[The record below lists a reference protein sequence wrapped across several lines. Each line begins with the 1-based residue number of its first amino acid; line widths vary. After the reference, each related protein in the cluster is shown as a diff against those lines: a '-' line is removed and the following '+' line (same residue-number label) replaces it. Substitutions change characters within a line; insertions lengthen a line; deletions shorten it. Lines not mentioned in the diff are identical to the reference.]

1 MKIWTRFLALT
12 LCVCLL
18 SGLIGCG
25 KESPQISVPETEP
38 LSDGD
43 VRALYAS
50 ARQPVDAAAN
60 LSMNTQYSQSRCV
73 GAETYTERISATAAY
88 SGLRTGSMEALI
100 REDLTIGTYEAQCT
114 QSYMDGAAY
123 CQVSGCGFTASMSA
137 DEFLADQ
144 IPAVLLDATLYG
156 SLSCETTEEGTVITF
171 AEASSLED
179 WAEECTQ
186 AELILAS
193 GTAALDANGALTAT
207 TYHAEYSLSA
217 AVYTLD
223 VSVTVT
229 LPKKQ
234 ILCIQHP
241 EYSDGCTALTCF
253 RAPRMLLRVV
263 GNVYASQAMTG
274 STSETLCCEAA
285 AAVRT
290 QLIQIDTYGSGDDFM
305 AKTDYTV
312 SLTDYANHTV
322 SNTKTEIFRDG
333 VYSYTANSSE
343 PGTQSGITP
352 QQMRTYCEDALLAA
366 LFTPNYIADAVLTD
380 TGDFYYLTF
389 RGTDAFAEDLYD
401 KVYGILQVDLDSYAA
416 SYTTDEASG
425 YLTVNKYTG
434 LPTAMGLYLSRSH
447 VIDKVSYITT
457 YQLDQSLNLS
467 SATAYEAITGAPA
480 PEAEPAEAA
489 TPLFYR
495 VTGADGQTMWLL
507 GTIHVGDARTGFLPK
522 EIYSAFHAADA
533 LAVEFDISAF
543 EEQAA
548 SDASLQA
555 RLAAAYYYGDGSKTS
570 AHLDAELYESAYPL
584 ILASGNN
591 SINTPY
597 MKVSVWA
604 NLIENFYL
612 QQDYSLTSARGVDQR
627 LLALAKAQGK
637 TILDIETGLSQV
649 QMLTGYSEALQSSL
663 LSDTV
668 SVSLVD
674 YNRELR
680 ELYELWCGGDEAA
693 LTEAMTDDT
702 SGLTEDELKL
712 YNEYMKATI
721 TDRNAKMLAAAQTYL
736 ESGETVFYAVGLAHL
751 LGENG
756 LVNALRAAG
765 YTVELVAYQ

>member
-1 MKIWTRFLALT
+1 MKIWTRFLALM

-18 SGLIGCG
+18 LSLIGCS
-25 KESPQISVPETEP
+25 KDSQQVSVPDTEP
-38 LSDGD
+38 LSDAD

-60 LSMNTQYSQSRCV
+60 LSMNMQYTQSRGV
-73 GAETYTERISATAAY
+73 GAEAYTEQIAATAAY
-88 SGLRTGSMEALI
+88 TGLGTGSMEALI
-100 REDLTIGTYEAQCT
+100 NENLTIGTYEAQYT

-123 CQVSGCGFTASMSA
+123 CQVSGCSFTTPMSA

-144 IPAVLLDATLYG
+144 IPAVLLDASLYG

-171 AEASSLED
+171 AKASSLEG

-193 GTAALDANGALTAT
+193 GTATLDTNGVLTAT

-217 AVYTLD
+217 TVYTLD

-234 ILCIQHP
+234 ILRIQQP
-241 EYSDGCTALTCF
+241 EYLSDCTALTCF
-253 RAPRMLLRVV
+253 RAPRMLLQVV
-263 GNVYASQAMTG
+263 GNVYSSQAMTG
-274 STSETLCCEAA
+274 STSEMLYCEVASA
-285 AAVRT
+285 FRT

-312 SLTDYANHTV
+312 SLTDYANNTV
-322 SNTKTEIFRDG
+322 SNTKTETFRNG
-333 VYSYTANSSE
+333 VYSYTANNSGA
-343 PGTQSGITP
+343 GTQSGITA

-366 LFTPNYIADAVLTD
+366 LFTPNYLADAVLTD

-401 KVYGILQVDLDSYAA
+401 KVYSILQMDLDGYAPN
-416 SYTTDEASG
+416 YTTDEASG

-447 VIDKVSYITT
+447 VIDKVSYKTT

-467 SATAYEAITGAPA
+467 SATSFETITGEPA
-480 PEAEPAEAA
+480 PETKPANAA
-489 TPLFYR
+489 TPLFYK
-495 VTGADGQTMWLL
+495 VTGTDGQTMWLL
-507 GTIHVGDARTGFLPK
+507 GTIHVGDARTGFLPQK
-522 EIYSAFHAADA
+522 VYDAFQNADA

-555 RLAAAYYYGDGSKTS
+555 QLAAAYYYSDGSKAS
-570 AHLDAELYESAYPL
+570 AHLDAELYESAYAL

-597 MKVSVWA
+597 MKVSVWN

-627 LLALAKAQGK
+627 LLAQAKSQGK

-663 LSDTV
+663 LFDTV

-680 ELYELWCGGDEAA
+680 ELYELWCEGDEAA

-702 SGLTEDELKL
+702 SGMTEDEQIL
-712 YNEYMKATI
+712 YDEYMRATI

-756 LVNALRAAG
+756 LVNALRTAG
-765 YTVELVAYQ
+765 YTVELVTYQ